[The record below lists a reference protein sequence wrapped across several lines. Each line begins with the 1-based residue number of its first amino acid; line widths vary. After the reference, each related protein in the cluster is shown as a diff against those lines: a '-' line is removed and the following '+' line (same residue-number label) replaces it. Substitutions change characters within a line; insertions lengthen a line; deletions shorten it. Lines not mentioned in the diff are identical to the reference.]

1 MTTSLPPPSVNNTS
15 LNEMV
20 DDRVCAVVTPM
31 ELSLVVARVDDLVAG
46 ANDAILKGLL
56 EMQPLE
62 GDLIFASPHFSRQI
76 SCSRRRCDPDS
87 AVLLTLGQLR
97 IVASAI
103 NPAGGMSP
111 TKFACNWPFFGVFRN
126 SIRTGQRYI
135 DGVERSKWNVTVSR
149 KAGIFGAFE
158 YSMSGLPRVA
168 DSIYIKYSRDDS
180 TGMLDVTL
188 HTRPLSCAND
198 YIRNRERTDVE
209 VPIGMILHSPAHV
222 PSAER
227 MNNFKK
233 EVCDSHKNGHAP
245 PEMRQFPIVQV
256 ELGSAP

>member
-31 ELSLVVARVDDLVAG
+31 ELSLVAARFDDLVIG
-46 ANDAILKGLL
+46 ANDTILKGLL

-97 IVASAI
+97 LVASKI
-103 NPAGGMSP
+103 NPTGDMSP

-158 YSMSGLPRVA
+158 SSMSGLPRVA
-168 DSIYIKYSRDDS
+168 DSIYIKYSRDDE
-180 TGMLDVTL
+180 GMLDVTL
-188 HTRPLSCAND
+188 HTRPLCCAND
-198 YIRNRERTDVE
+198 YIRNRGRTDVE

-227 MNNFKK
+227 MSNFKK
-233 EVCDSHKNGHAP
+233 EVCDSHKSAP
-245 PEMRQFPIVQV
+245 PEMKQFPIVQV
-256 ELGSAP
+256 ELGCAP